1 MTHRVTLKNGFK
13 LTIDDEV
20 LKDYEFIDAYTQ
32 STDEDIDDDARL
44 RAYMKMVDIVFGKQ
58 KKALFEKIKKD
69 NDGKLGEVPFE
80 LLGDAIVRLNAL
92 MNGKN

>member
-32 STDEDIDDDARL
+32 STDEDVDDDARL